1 MIVYSWQLAL
11 AVVLLVIPLLWV
23 VSSLQGQLTQAF
35 DLVRTRVGQLMS
47 EVSESDHGRG
57 RGARVRAGGPDGPA
71 REARDRRTVP
81 GDDRGALALGG
92 AVPDRDVLLRHR
104 RFGHRRAGRVLRSRV
119 GTHVRP
125 RLRVHLPVRRL
136 PPRVHGPA
144 RDLRRH
150 ADRDRR
156 LAEDPDGAR
165 PADRDRR
172 ARPRRRVAGGTDP
185 GPHDRAG
192 LFVPR
197 GRAGAARHLGRG
209 RTRHARRDRR
219 PDRRREDHVREAAGP
234 ARRPG
239 VGAHPGGRG
248 GSAKRVADIAT
259 ERDPHGSAG
268 RVPVRH
274 DGARERA
281 VRQTVG
287 ERPGRRDRVRR
298 AGPLR
303 LGRRRCRRAW
313 TRRSASEAKRC
324 PSASASSCR
333 SPARRSTS
341 PGC

>member
-1 MIVYSWQLAL
+1 MRPWCA
-11 AVVLLVIPLLWV
+11 
-23 VSSLQGQLTQAF
+23 
-35 DLVRTRVGQLMS
+35 RTGWRNS
-47 EVSESDHGRG
+47 T
-57 RGARVRAGGPDGPA
+57 
-71 REARDRRTVP
+71 DRRVKRAIDERYRATIVAHW
-81 GDDRGALALGG
+81 RSAALFPISTFFYAIAVSVIVALGAFYG
-92 AVPDRDVLLRHR
+92 PEWGLT
-104 RFGHRRAGRVLRSRV
+104 FGRV
-119 GTHVRP
+119 
-125 RLRVHLPVRRL
+125 LRVHLPVRRL

-197 GRAGAARHLGRG
+197 GGAGPARHLGRG

-219 PDRRREDHVREAAGP
+219 PDRRREDDVREAPGP
-234 ARRPG
+234 ARRSR

-248 GSAKRVADIAT
+248 GSARRVADIAT
-259 ERDPHGSAG
+259 ERHPHGSAG

-281 VRQTVG
+281 VRQT
-287 ERPGRRDRVRR
+287 RRR
-298 AGPLR
+298 ATGTSRPR
-303 LGRRRCRRAW
+303 STSWASPTGSRRCRRAW
-313 TRRSASEAKRC
+313 TLRSASEAKRC

-333 SPARRSTS
+333 SPGRRSTS